1 MKRLNLAF
9 TTFLLATAAGAQEPP
24 NIVLLFADDLGY
36 GAISAYGGASIP
48 TPNIDSLGEDGVRFV
63 SGYMTA
69 PVCNPSRNGLIT
81 GRYQQRWG
89 KELNSQTVPP
99 IGAARGTL
107 GLHHQTIGDALQSA
121 GYTNA
126 AIGKWQLGMR
136 RLLHPLDRGFD
147 YFYGMP
153 SGMNYID
160 PSWPGAHALEM
171 KPEGGANPDRIVAM
185 FKGREQDELK
195 EYQTTQLARE
205 GVEFIERNQDR
216 PFFLYLAFYAV
227 HAPMQVMDEH
237 YQRFPGLRRP
247 VPSRVR
253 RHGQRTGRCRRHG
266 PRQARGA
273 RPRRQHPGHLHRRQ
287 RRDGDPGHRADPQ
300 QPTDRPQAQPVRG
313 RHPGALPDALPP
325 AAFPRA
331 RSTSPRS
338 ARSTSSPP
346 RRAWREYRT

>member
-1 MKRLNLAF
+1 MKRLTLVF
-9 TTFLLATAAGAQEPP
+9 STFLLATAAGAQDPP

-36 GAISAYGGASIP
+36 GSISAYGGAGIP
-48 TPNIDSLGEDGVRFV
+48 TPNIDSIGEEGVRFV

-107 GLHHQTIGDALQSA
+107 GIHHRTIGNALQSA
-121 GYTNA
+121 GYTTA

-153 SGMNYID
+153 SGMNYVD

-171 KPEGGANPDRIVAM
+171 KPVVRGNPDRIVAM
-185 FKGREQDELK
+185 FKGREEDELK
-195 EYQTTQLARE
+195 EYQTTQLARGGCRVHRSE
-205 GVEFIERNQDR
+205 QR
-216 PFFLYLAFYAV
+216 PALLPLPPLLRGACSDAGDGR
-227 HAPMQVMDEH
+227 ALPAL
-237 YQRFPGLRRP
+237 PGLRRP
-247 VPSRVR
+247 EPSHLR
-253 RHGQRTGRCRRHG
+253 RHGQRAGRCRRHG

-273 RPRRQHPGHLHRRQ
+273 WTYRQHPGQLHRRQ
-287 RRDGDPGHRADPQ
+287 RRDGDP
-300 QPTDRPQAQPVRG
+300 
-313 RHPGALPDALPP
+313 
-325 AAFPRA
+325 
-331 RSTSPRS
+331 
-338 ARSTSSPP
+338 
-346 RRAWREYRT
+346 